1 LTPLGLNILLFGLAF
16 HHVEPLLRHPLKLTL
31 AILALVPLRPAQ
43 GFEIRIYN
51 AIDHKRFDNFPS
63 APTVNPNQLF
73 AAQDL
78 SGIGWLATSPDIQYA
93 LISRQHLVF
102 ATHFASAIGSH
113 QVRFLN
119 ASNQVIART
128 GSSLVTIEDDSSPS
142 DLKII
147 TLNAPIDEDQGV
159 TPLSYYNLTPT
170 DFGSVII
177 GIAGK
182 RDESG
187 DKFGVIG
194 RDTISTVESTSR
206 TEDYGASGMLTTRY
220 MSFDYSKRNGD
231 AHEGLFEVGDS
242 GSPTFTVVDGKAAL
256 IGTHSYVVE
265 MPSKFLNYDV
275 FVPHYASALDAQMAP
290 LGYRMRPA
298 SFSPTT
304 LTGTTSTVQPT
315 PRQALPL
322 ALEFAI
328 ENTGANLT
336 GNLEVEFSFPT
347 GQAPDSISADGWVT
361 YGSGTKWTLRKA
373 TLEAAASGTL
383 TASWTA
389 APIIG
394 AITPTIT
401 WRSDTVADQSA
412 TPTISLSPSYTA
424 WAIGLTEGG
433 LTDDPDQDQLLN
445 HVEYALGGDPE
456 NGLALLQNDEE
467 LLPSIA
473 SIGSLVVY
481 TYPERVDKLARGL
494 SYVLEWSTDLAPASF
509 STTPPAGFTSSTAA
523 YVPDVP
529 GFVKRTITWP
539 ASEPFQFVRL
549 GISLSE

>member
-1 LTPLGLNILLFGLAF
+1 M
-16 HHVEPLLRHPLKLTL
+16 LRHPLKLTL
-31 AILALVPLRPAQ
+31 AILALVPLRPAE
-43 GFEIRIYN
+43 GFEIRSYN
-51 AIDHKRFDNFPS
+51 ATDHKRFDNFPS

-78 SGIGWLATSPDIQYA
+78 SGIGWLNGSADIQYA
-93 LISRQHLVF
+93 LISRQHVVF
-102 ATHFASAIGSH
+102 ATHFASAIGNH
-113 QVRFLN
+113 QIRFLN

-128 GSSLVTIEDDSSPS
+128 GSPLVTIQDGGLPS
-142 DLKII
+142 DLKLI
-147 TLNAPIDEDQGV
+147 TLNSPIDQDQGV
-159 TPLSYYNLTPT
+159 TPLTYYNLTPT
-170 DFGSVII
+170 NFSSVII
-177 GIAGK
+177 GITGK

-187 DKFGVIG
+187 NKFGIIG
-194 RDTISTVESTSR
+194 RDTIRNVESTPR
-206 TEDYGASGMLTTRY
+206 TEDYGAAGMLTTRY
-220 MSFDYSKRNGD
+220 MRFDYPKLIGD
-231 AHEGLFEVGDS
+231 ANEGRFEIGDS
-242 GSPTFTVVDGKAAL
+242 GSPTFTVVGGKAAL
-256 IGTHSYVVE
+256 IGTHSYVE
-265 MPSKFLNYDV
+265 EAPTSFRNYDA
-275 FVPHYASALDAQMAP
+275 FVPHYASALDAQLAP

-304 LTGTTSTVQPT
+304 LTGVTSTVQPT

-322 ALEFAI
+322 ALEFVI

-347 GQAPDSISADGWVT
+347 GQAPDSISATGWVT

-389 APIIG
+389 APVIG

-401 WRSDTVADQSA
+401 WRSDTVPDQST
-412 TPTISLSPSYTA
+412 TPTITLFPSYTA
-424 WAIGLTEGG
+424 WAIGLTEGEF
-433 LTDDPDQDQLLN
+433 TDDPDQDHLLN
-445 HVEYALGGDPE
+445 QVEYALGGDPE
-456 NGLALLQNDEE
+456 DGLALLPNGDE
-467 LLPSIA
+467 LLPTIA

-481 TYPERVDKLARGL
+481 TYPERSDKLARGL
-494 SYVLEWSTDLAPASF
+494 SYDPEWSTDLSPASF
-509 STTPPAGFTSSTAA
+509 STTPPDGFTSFTAA